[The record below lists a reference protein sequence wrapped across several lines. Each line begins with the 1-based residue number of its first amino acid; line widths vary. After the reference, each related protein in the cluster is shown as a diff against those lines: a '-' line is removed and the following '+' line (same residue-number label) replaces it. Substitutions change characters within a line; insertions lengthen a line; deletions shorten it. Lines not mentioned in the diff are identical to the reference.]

1 MPLSTH
7 SPNTQALHDAI
18 LSEIPSLRRFA
29 RFLMRAPD
37 IADDLVQDTLTRAVA
52 AAASFQPGTNVR
64 AWLFTILKNA
74 TRNHAR
80 SLRRNPV
87 DQVDTLDLTVPSTNF
102 ASPLERLEFAELV
115 AAIDLLP
122 ETFRQVVLLCGVE
135 GFPVPRGSPD
145 IGRADRDDP
154 FAPVTRPTP
163 FANCPRRQDRGRRVK
178 VGRYSPTVA
187 NGSPGIASSRS
198 ALTQKTGAAR
208 APAPS
213 SQRQS
218 MRLRNLPAGGRT

>member
-7 SPNTQALHDAI
+7 SPNTQALHDTI
-18 LSEIPSLRRFA
+18 LSEIPGLRRFS

-74 TRNHAR
+74 ARNHAR
-80 SLRRNPV
+80 RLRRNPV

-122 ETFRQVVLLCGVE
+122 DTFKQVVLLCGVE
-135 GFPVPRGSPD
+135 GFPYHEAAQILDVPMGTIRSRLSRARRLLRITLDGKTVAAKIVVSEIAVLPWLAP
-145 IGRADRDDP
+145 GRASNYLD
-154 FAPVTRPTP
+154 
-163 FANCPRRQDRGRRVK
+163 
-178 VGRYSPTVA
+178 
-187 NGSPGIASSRS
+187 
-198 ALTQKTGAAR
+198 
-208 APAPS
+208 
-213 SQRQS
+213 
-218 MRLRNLPAGGRT
+218 LR